1 MKKFTITIALF
12 AFCGLAT
19 YALAPNPEKR
29 EFKTTH
35 YDINL
40 ELERTKGEVMFH
52 FLSQNFNDFDQI
64 IIERSGTSLEG
75 FTPCKVIDMKSQE
88 LIDGSYMINKDR
100 FPYPASVDSYY
111 RIKTIAKDGVTK
123 TYAPVQLQSLHN

>member
-1 MKKFTITIALF
+1 MKKFTLTFAIIAFYGLTTF
-12 AFCGLAT
+12 ALT
-19 YALAPNPEKR
+19 PNPEKR

-40 ELERTKGEVMFH
+40 EVERTRGEVTFH
-52 FLSQNFNDFDQI
+52 FLSQNFNEFDQL

-75 FTPCKVIDMKSQE
+75 FTPCKVIDVKDQV
-88 LIDGSYMINKDR
+88 LIDGNYMVNKDR